1 MDLNFN
7 STYIVPYCTTKQI
20 PIEAPIFAVGGSQR
34 EDARK
39 KVPPECALSAEAD
52 LYACN
57 ARLLQPLDPG
67 KVRRYSMIF

>member
-52 LYACN
+52 LLRMQRETSPA
-57 ARLLQPLDPG
+57 AWPW
-67 KVRRYSMIF
+67 